1 MRKAMEDMI
10 TVGMTQAQIQGA
22 FIMSW
27 RLLTLVF
34 ILGSFGA
41 FAPFGLWGGFASAD
55 TKSIVT
61 TTRVEYLEGRMF
73 DLKVKQCTALEEG
86 KPTTV
91 YTVQLQELNRKY
103 KDLTG
108 VYYKEL
114 PACVELK

>member
-1 MRKAMEDMI
+1 
-10 TVGMTQAQIQGA
+10 
-22 FIMSW
+22 
-27 RLLTLVF
+27 
-34 ILGSFGA
+34 
-41 FAPFGLWGGFASAD
+41 
-55 TKSIVT
+55 
-61 TTRVEYLEGRMF
+61 MF